1 MRFDTLCLGS
11 VELFAM
17 AEGSTALSEFN
28 LHVQRVNSLSR
39 SINRLAYRIPLD
51 LKSVEGFVSDLESTM
66 DKVDDVYSV
75 VFDTFGDSLSQNVQ
89 DKYDLVSRN
98 SSEVFN

>member
-1 MRFDTLCLGS
+1 MRFYTLCLGS
-11 VELFAM
+11 VEWFAM
-17 AEGSTALSEFN
+17 AEWSTALSEFN
-28 LHVQRVNSLSR
+28 LLVQRVNSLSR

-89 DKYDLVSRN
+89 DKYDLVIRN
-98 SSEVFN
+98 SS